1 MVGLPFSRHKLCQ
14 MASPF
19 VSTERASRRPFSI
32 LNPKSLALERMRN
45 RVTPTIENAIPN
57 ASLEKKKSN
66 INDTVKCTFSETKQQ
81 SKVELADNDSTI
93 GNLIRRYKL
102 DTIFKQIKSIKDN
115 TRGKE

>member
-1 MVGLPFSRHKLCQ
+1 M
-14 MASPF
+14 
-19 VSTERASRRPFSI
+19 
-32 LNPKSLALERMRN
+32 
-45 RVTPTIENAIPN
+45 
-57 ASLEKKKSN
+57 
-66 INDTVKCTFSETKQQ
+66 KCTFSETKQQ

>member
-1 MVGLPFSRHKLCQ
+1 MPDGFTICLDRTCVQAAIFN
-14 MASPF
+14 F
-19 VSTERASRRPFSI
+19 
-32 LNPKSLALERMRN
+32 KSKISCFRENEESSYTHN
-45 RVTPTIENAIPN
+45 RECN
-57 ASLEKKKSN
+57 SKCKFRKKKSN